1 MCKVKEG
8 CYSAILEPSG
18 LSTTIN
24 HTVLVSRPAGFEIL
38 KVDLHCVQGLCS
50 HYASRHV
57 DNSNEKVWLR
67 RRAHRI
73 AGLAALHRSSECVRL
88 MILVGTGEID
98 ETSVPTPPD
107 PFDRTQSKRKWEM
120 RMSTWRAA
128 VRSTLSQYHVGR
140 A

>member
-24 HTVLVSRPAGFEIL
+24 HTVLVSRPAGFEL
-38 KVDLHCVQGLCS
+38 SRVDQHYLQNTCS
-50 HYASRHV
+50 HYASEHV

-67 RRAHRI
+67 RLSHRI
-73 AGLAALHRSSECVRL
+73 EGLAALHRSPECVKL

-98 ETSVPTPPD
+98 EQSVPTPPD
-107 PFDRTQSKRKWEM
+107 PFDRTQSKRTWEM

-128 VRSTLSQYHVGR
+128 VRSTLSEYHVGR